1 MIEKITGTGVS
12 DRLNNTGG
20 PSSRVRTEQIK
31 SSFTEILSL
40 EDETTVVSCAVP
52 PEIIDIE
59 NWLLQEVKDL
69 GWASI
74 EQAEAEFSLPSEKM
88 LVCRYGDADQN
99 MVVNTHGLVRA
110 VLILARCNDSFYMPG
125 SPLILTRKRLNR
137 SMKLITVNIK
147 SYYELD

>member
-1 MIEKITGTGVS
+1 MIEKISGTGVS

-20 PSSRVRTEQIK
+20 PSSRVRTEQIR
-31 SSFTEILSL
+31 SCFTEILSL
-40 EDETTVVSCAVP
+40 EDEITVVSCAVP
-52 PEIIDIE
+52 LEIIDIE
-59 NWLLQEVKDL
+59 DWLLQEVKKL

-74 EQAEAEFSLPSEKM
+74 EQAEADFSLPAEKM
-88 LVCRYGDADQN
+88 LACKYGDADQN
-99 MVVNTHGLVRA
+99 MVNTHGLVRA

-137 SMKLITVNIK
+137 SMKLITINIK